1 MQKSTENPYPI
12 RMGTIKYLLQEIA
25 VERDRSLHYVI
36 VKILTS
42 LNREEIYDLLDRKKE
57 LNKSK

>member
-1 MQKSTENPYPI
+1 MKKSTENPYPI
-12 RMGTIKYLLQEIA
+12 RMGIVKYLLQEIA

-42 LNREEIYDLLDRKKE
+42 LKREEIYDLLDRKKE
-57 LNKSK
+57 PNKLK

>member
-1 MQKSTENPYPI
+1 MKKSTENPYPI
-12 RMGTIKYLLQEIA
+12 RMGIVKYLLQEIA

-42 LNREEIYDLLDRKKE
+42 LKREEIYDLLDRKKE
-57 LNKSK
+57 VSKSK